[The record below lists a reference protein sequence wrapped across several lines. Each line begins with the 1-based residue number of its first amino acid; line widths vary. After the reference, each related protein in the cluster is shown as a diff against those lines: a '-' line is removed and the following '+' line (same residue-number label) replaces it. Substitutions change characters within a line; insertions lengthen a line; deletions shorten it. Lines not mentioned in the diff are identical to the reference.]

1 MKSQYPKTQYLGIAD
16 GAKDNGSD
24 RERHTNRQLLDFF
37 HVTEYLAKVAWAAYP
52 QRSPSQAE
60 VKTGQPERQ
69 QWLHDRCHQ
78 LKHKPDAA
86 RDILTEIARF
96 QTQRFGKLTAS

>member
-1 MKSQYPKTQYLGIAD
+1 M
-16 GAKDNGSD
+16 SD
-24 RERHTNRQLLDFF
+24 VAHEPPTARLF

-69 QWLHDRCHQ
+69 QWLHDRCHP
-78 LKHKPDAA
+78 LKHEPDAA
-86 RDILTEIARF
+86 RDILTEMRAFKR
-96 QTQRFGKLTAS
+96 KLSESVATLKTIII